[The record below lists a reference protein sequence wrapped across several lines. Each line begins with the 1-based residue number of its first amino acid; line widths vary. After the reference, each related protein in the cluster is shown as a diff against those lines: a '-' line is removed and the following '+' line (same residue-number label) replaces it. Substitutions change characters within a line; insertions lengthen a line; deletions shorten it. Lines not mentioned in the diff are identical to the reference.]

1 MPAVHSGRSA
11 PTLSLRWSLLFLAVG
26 FVGSSSVMLIILLH
40 QGGAPAWAFWGYTAV
55 CWLYALSGCLAW
67 WRRPSNAK
75 GAFQVRGGVSVFLLV
90 VGSSTVPLLTS
101 LGMVTATVSL
111 AVLVH
116 LLHAFPSGRIRTRA
130 ARITVLAGYVV
141 CLPLQLPL
149 YAFDPATAGLPVHI
163 ADRPGL
169 LAVGETVQS
178 TAGALVM
185 VATVVILVQRLHR
198 AKAWQRKVLVPLFG
212 YGIFAALFIP
222 LSSNLLRWL
231 GWSQFQI
238 GVAQLAVLAGVPVA
252 FSLGVLRG
260 GFARTGELA
269 ELASW
274 LSAPTQSRSD
284 LSAVLAA
291 VLGDPFLQ
299 LVFWVPERKRFV
311 DSSGVWAEL
320 PTAGEARSS
329 VAVEMAGERIGAV
342 IYDSEL
348 IADPELVA
356 TAGRL
361 VALGVERE
369 RLTAALR
376 ATEQSL
382 RRSRERLLETAD
394 RERRRIAQDLHD
406 GLQVKLVL
414 LAVEAQQ
421 LANQLAAASQVR
433 ERATELRRRIDFA
446 AAELRSLVHAV
457 MPSSLVERGLG
468 FAAEDLVDRLPV
480 PAELHL
486 GAIGTLP
493 ASVASTAYFV
503 VAEALTN
510 VVKHAGATKV
520 VVRLDEMDGT
530 LMVEVTDNGRGG
542 ASRDGGTG
550 LRGLIDRVD
559 VLGGTF
565 TLFSPVGSGT
575 TISVRLAVPRDADQ
589 PTALISV
596 AVPIPTK
603 PTPTKGLPQ

>member
-1 MPAVHSGRSA
+1 MPAVQSSRSA
-11 PTLSLRWSLLFLAVG
+11 PTLSLRWSLLFLAGG
-26 FVGSSSVMLIILLH
+26 FVGAGTILLVILLD

-55 CWLYALSGCLAW
+55 SWLYALAGCLAW
-67 WRRPSNAK
+67 WRRPSNAM
-75 GAFQVRGGVSVFLLV
+75 GALLVWGGVSVFLLIA
-90 VGSSTVPLLTS
+90 GSSTVPLLAA
-101 LGMVTATVSL
+101 LGAVSATTTL

-116 LLHAFPSGRIRTRA
+116 LLHAFPSGRVRTRA
-130 ARITVLAGYVV
+130 ARFTVVAAYVV
-141 CLPLQLPL
+141 CWPLQVPL

-163 ADRPGL
+163 ADRPELMQWGRTVQELAGAAVMVSTVVL
-169 LAVGETVQS
+169 LAR
-178 TAGALVM
+178 
-185 VATVVILVQRLHR
+185 RLHR
-198 AKAWQRKVLVPLFG
+198 AKAWQRRVLVPLFG
-212 YGIFAALFIP
+212 YGMFAALFIP
-222 LSSNLLRWL
+222 LSSSSLRWL
-231 GWSQFQI
+231 GWDGFQI
-238 GVAQLAVLAGVPVA
+238 GIAQLAVLAGVPVA

-269 ELASW
+269 ELATW
-274 LSAPTQSRSD
+274 LSAPTQNRQD
-284 LSAVLAA
+284 LSSVLAA
-291 VLGDPFLQ
+291 VLGDPHLQ
-299 LVFWVPERKRFV
+299 LVFWVPERKRYV
-311 DSSGVWAEL
+311 DLAGVWAEL
-320 PTAGEARSS
+320 PDADAARSS
-329 VAVEMAGERIGAV
+329 IAIELMGDLIGAV
-342 IYDSEL
+342 IYDSDL
-348 IADPELVA
+348 IGDPELVR

-421 LANQLAAASQVR
+421 LANQLAAASPVR

-457 MPSSLVERGLG
+457 MPSALVERGLG

-486 GAIGTLP
+486 GAIGVLP
-493 ASVASTAYFV
+493 ASVSSTAYFV

-510 VVKHAGATKV
+510 VVRHAAATKV

-530 LMVEVTDNGRGG
+530 LMIEVTDNGRGG
-542 ASRDGGTG
+542 ASREGGTG
-550 LRGLIDRVD
+550 LRGLVDRVD

-575 TISVRLAVPRDADQ
+575 TISVRLAVSRDADH
-589 PTALISV
+589 PTADSPTAISISPKGV
-596 AVPIPTK
+596 A
-603 PTPTKGLPQ
+603 Q

>member
-1 MPAVHSGRSA
+1 MPAVQSSRSA
-11 PTLSLRWSLLFLAVG
+11 PTLSLRWSLLFLAGG
-26 FVGSSSVMLIILLH
+26 FVGAGTILLVILLD

-55 CWLYALSGCLAW
+55 SWLYALAGCLAW
-67 WRRPSNAK
+67 WRRPSNAM
-75 GAFQVRGGVSVFLLV
+75 GALLVWGGVSVFLLIA
-90 VGSSTVPLLTS
+90 GSSTVPLLAA
-101 LGMVTATVSL
+101 LGAVSATTTL

-116 LLHAFPSGRIRTRA
+116 LLHAFPSGRVRTRA
-130 ARITVLAGYVV
+130 ARFTVVAAYVV
-141 CLPLQLPL
+141 CWPLQVPL

-163 ADRPGL
+163 ADRPELMQWGRTVQELAGAVVMVSTVVL
-169 LAVGETVQS
+169 LAR
-178 TAGALVM
+178 
-185 VATVVILVQRLHR
+185 RLHR
-198 AKAWQRKVLVPLFG
+198 AKAWQRRVLVPLFG
-212 YGIFAALFIP
+212 YGMFAALFIP
-222 LSSNLLRWL
+222 LSSSSLRWL
-231 GWSQFQI
+231 GWDGFQI
-238 GVAQLAVLAGVPVA
+238 GIAQLAVLAGVPVA

-269 ELASW
+269 ELATW
-274 LSAPTQSRSD
+274 LSAPTQNRQD
-284 LSAVLAA
+284 LSSVLAA
-291 VLGDPFLQ
+291 VLGDPHLQ
-299 LVFWVPERKRFV
+299 LVFWVPERKRYV
-311 DSSGVWAEL
+311 DLAGVWAEL
-320 PTAGEARSS
+320 PDADAARSS
-329 VAVEMAGERIGAV
+329 IAIELMGDLIGAV
-342 IYDSEL
+342 IYDSDL
-348 IADPELVA
+348 IGDPELVR

-421 LANQLAAASQVR
+421 LANQLAAASPVR

-457 MPSSLVERGLG
+457 MPSALVERGLG

-480 PAELHL
+480 PAELRL
-486 GAIGTLP
+486 GAIGVLP
-493 ASVASTAYFV
+493 ASVSSTAYFV

-510 VVKHAGATKV
+510 VVRHAAATKV

-530 LMVEVTDNGRGG
+530 LMIEVTDNGRGG
-542 ASRDGGTG
+542 ASREGGTG
-550 LRGLIDRVD
+550 LRGLVDRVD

-575 TISVRLAVPRDADQ
+575 TISVRLAVSRDADH
-589 PTALISV
+589 PTADSPTAVSISPKGV
-596 AVPIPTK
+596 A
-603 PTPTKGLPQ
+603 Q